1 MQYMLLIYGDESR
14 LNQAPGTPISPNI
27 QAYVDAL
34 RKAGVMVGG
43 ERLHPTRRSK
53 RISRREGKIKVIDGP
68 YADTREQ
75 LGGYFL
81 LEVSN
86 EQEAIAWAEKC
97 PAIDYATV
105 ELRPIVEAAA
115 A

>member
-1 MQYMLLIYGDESR
+1 MQYMMLIYGDESR
-14 LNQAPGTPISPNI
+14 LNLEPGTAISPKI

-43 ERLHPTRRSK
+43 ERLQPTRRSK
-53 RISRREGKIKVIDGP
+53 RLSRREGKMKIVDGP

-81 LEVSN
+81 LDVADEK
-86 EQEAIAWAEKC
+86 EALAWAEKC
-97 PAIDYATV
+97 PAVDYSTI
-105 ELRPIVEAAA
+105 ELRPLVPNVG
-115 A
+115 